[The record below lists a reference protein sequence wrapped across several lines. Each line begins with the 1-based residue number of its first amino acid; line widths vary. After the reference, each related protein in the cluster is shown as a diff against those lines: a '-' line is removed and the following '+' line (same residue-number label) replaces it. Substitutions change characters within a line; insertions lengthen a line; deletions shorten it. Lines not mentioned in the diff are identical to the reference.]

1 MYIYIITFSQLLFQ
15 NDVIYIVTSVGG
27 DKWPNLMIDLFKI
40 ADSYSDE
47 SNESCYKSLNWF
59 TRNTESFIY
68 KLVT

>member
-1 MYIYIITFSQLLFQ
+1 MYIYILLLLFL
-15 NDVIYIVTSVGG
+15 NFCFKITLVTSVGG

-68 KLVT
+68 KRVT